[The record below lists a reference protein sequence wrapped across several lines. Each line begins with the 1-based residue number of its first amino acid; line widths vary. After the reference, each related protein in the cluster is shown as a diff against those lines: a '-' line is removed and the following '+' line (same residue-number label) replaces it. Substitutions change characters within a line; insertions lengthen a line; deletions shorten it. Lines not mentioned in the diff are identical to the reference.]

1 MGLLVAGGVATAIS
15 AATVLESVAAVGA
28 VLSVVGMVTK
38 NKTLSMVGM
47 GLGVV
52 GGVGALASSALGASS
67 VLASGADAAA
77 TSGDAA
83 AASADAG
90 AAGAGG
96 GDAFSQVTA
105 EAAAANPA
113 EAAAPDAIASLSNAA
128 PPPDGGLRGQVGDT
142 GSTGPTGQIG
152 ASGNAAD
159 AVAPGTSGLL
169 NADKTPGTPLP
180 PMPPATPPTTSLPPT
195 ASQTPGGWNWGVNNA
210 QGTATIANPGA
221 GDDSALGGVLGFMNK
236 NPVVAL
242 GMLQAGGSLLSGWT
256 STLTPA
262 QVAALN
268 AQAASNNAAT
278 AMTNQQ
284 RTNLAMPKATASS
297 SPVTGTPQQLVP
309 SSPAGLINQPPPK
322 VTGAPA

>member
-1 MGLLVAGGVATAIS
+1 
-15 AATVLESVAAVGA
+15 
-28 VLSVVGMVTK
+28 
-38 NKTLSMVGM
+38 
-47 GLGVV
+47 VV

-113 EAAAPDAIASLSNAA
+113 EAAVPDAVGSLAGGSSDLAPQDAA
-128 PPPDGGLRGQVGDT
+128 ALQSQQALAADGTNSVGL
-142 GSTGPTGQIG
+142 ST
-152 ASGNAAD
+152 SGNAAD
-159 AVAPGTSGLL
+159 AVAPGTSGGVSVPDTTGLL
-169 NADKTPGTPLP
+169 NADTTAGTPLP
-180 PMPPATPPTTSLPPT
+180 PTPPATPPTTSLPPT
-195 ASQTPGGWNWGVNNA
+195 ASQTPGGWSWGVNNA

-309 SSPAGLINQPPPK
+309 SSPAGLINQPLPK